1 MRVQSYLSDIF
12 GPSLHI
18 KNKEK
23 VEAIIRI
30 FQEERPYD
38 LYVR

>member
-18 KNKEK
+18 ENKLK
-23 VEAIIRI
+23 GYQNISGK
-30 FQEERPYD
+30 QRPHD
-38 LYVR
+38 LYGR